1 MWIYF
6 CLLSLEKE
14 EKLFSITKFGREI
27 RQMMM
32 GARWGQVGG
41 GSGKRNP
48 FGKLPTQ
55 IHLCDFKSVLGE
67 IKFNYKIFASAEKG
81 ILLSNRV

>member
-1 MWIYF
+1 
-6 CLLSLEKE
+6 LLSLEKE
-14 EKLFSITKFGREI
+14 EKLFSITEFGREI

-32 GARWGQVGG
+32 GARWGQL
-41 GSGKRNP
+41 GKRNP

-55 IHLCDFKSVLGE
+55 IHPCDFRSVLGE